1 MMRPQLILLAAAAV
15 LTTACSRET
24 GTVVARVGKET
35 LTREQLE
42 QQLSPELAR
51 HAGREVYLD
60 LARRWMRQKL
70 LAQEARRLDL
80 DNDEGVRRALQDRS
94 DEVLAEALLAR
105 ALDSMPESDE
115 NQLRR
120 YYEEHQ
126 QEFLRVEPEVAFRR
140 IRFPDQPTALALSK
154 TLTAAN
160 FASEAQR
167 LQADASG
174 ADAQRAWRRSEL
186 PPGLADMLFS
196 MTEGD
201 ISEPLQGPDG
211 WALYLLASRSPS
223 GSVRPFQEVVDL
235 IRVRLT
241 ESARRRSLEDLV
253 GRLSRQ
259 GDAELVASSLPGNDS
274 VPATTPRK

>member
-1 MMRPQLILLAAAAV
+1 MMRRNLILLAAAAA
-15 LTTACSRET
+15 LTAACSRET

-51 HAGREVYLD
+51 HAGREIYLD

-70 LAQEARRLDL
+70 LAMEARRLDL
-80 DNDEGVRRALQDRS
+80 DNDESVRRTLQDRE
-94 DEVLAEALLAR
+94 DEVLAEALVAR
-105 ALDSMPESDE
+105 TLDSVPEADE

-126 QEFLRVEPEVAFRR
+126 QEFLRIEPEVAFRR
-140 IRFPDQPTALALSK
+140 IRFPDQPTALAQSK

-174 ADAQRAWRRSEL
+174 SDGQRAWRRSEL
-186 PPGLADMLFS
+186 PPGLADMLFA
-196 MTEGD
+196 MPEGA
-201 ISEPLQGPDG
+201 ISEPMQGPDG
-211 WALYLLASRSPS
+211 WALYLLASRSPA
-223 GSVRPFQEVVDL
+223 GSVRPFPDVVDL

-241 ESARRRSLEDLV
+241 ESTRRRSLEDLV
-253 GRLSRQ
+253 ARLSRQ
-259 GDAELVASSLPGNDS
+259 GDVELAARSLPGNDS
-274 VPATTPRK
+274 VPANPPRK

>member
-1 MMRPQLILLAAAAV
+1 MMRPQLILLAAAAA

-80 DNDEGVRRALQDRS
+80 DNDEAVRRALQDRS
-94 DEVLAEALLAR
+94 DEVLAEALVAR

-140 IRFPDQPTALALSK
+140 IRFPDQPTALARSK

-167 LQADASG
+167 LQVDASG

-196 MTEGD
+196 MSEGA